1 MILLATSLD
10 WLELTSST
18 VVFVAFA
25 SLGMFFAHLL
35 LSPRQLEGLTT
46 VELARRERLRANS
59 QVYRW
64 FEVGICDLA
73 VWFGDL
79 TTEEINDG
87 QRPWKSAEVSA
98 AGVLIGLGCGSI
110 LGTISLLIFPP
121 VVAFLAFAGAAF
133 FGGLMFVSQVKGAG
147 QTRRKNLVRRLPY
160 LVDLMALVMEA
171 GGSFQDAL
179 RAAARENADHP
190 IGEELGEVARKIERG
205 VPQSEAL
212 RQFADRY
219 PDDHVRYF
227 VSSLNQGL
235 DLGVPLVSILR
246 NQSDE
251 MLRRRSQW
259 IEKASAEAK
268 VKISGPG
275 FIIALACM
283 LIMLAPFIMQV
294 VGGLN

>member
-1 MILLATSLD
+1 MILLPTSLD
-10 WLELTSST
+10 WLELASST
-18 VVFVAFA
+18 MVFFAFT
-25 SLGMFFAHLL
+25 SLGMFFVHLL

-46 VELARRERLRANS
+46 VEQARRERLRTNS
-59 QVYRW
+59 QVYYW
-64 FEVGICDLA
+64 CEVGIRDLA
-73 VWFGDL
+73 VWFGDNP
-79 TTEEINDG
+79 TEEISDG
-87 QRPWKSAEVSA
+87 QRPWKQSEVSA
-98 AGVLIGLGCGSI
+98 GGILVGLGCGFI
-110 LGTISLLIFPP
+110 FGTISLLLFPL
-121 VVAFLAFAGAAF
+121 VVAFFVFGITAFL
-133 FGGLMFVSQVKGAG
+133 GGLMFVSQVKAAG

-179 RAAARENADHP
+179 QAAARENADHP

-205 VPQSEAL
+205 VAQSEAL

-275 FIIALACM
+275 FIIAMACM
-283 LIMLAPFIMQV
+283 FIMLAPFIMQV